1 MKKIKV
7 LRIID
12 TLDKN
17 YGGPSNTII
26 DSSKILS
33 QKGFMVHILTHDR
46 ESRKNKIKLKN
57 VKIFNKGPSI
67 TIIF

>member
-1 MKKIKV
+1 MKKIKI

-12 TLDKN
+12 TLDTN

-33 QKGFMVHILTHDR
+33 EKGYKVHILTHDR
-46 ESRKNKIKLKN
+46 ELGKKIKD
-57 VKIFNKGPSI
+57 KI
-67 TIIF
+67 